1 MTLSSDAALGALAA
15 LGSACTWAVTSL
27 LVRRLAP
34 TLTSLMVNA
43 LRSVLGGALL
53 LAWVLLR
60 SGSDEVTSV
69 SPQAL
74 LLLVVSIVIAVGVGD
89 TLFFESARRLG
100 IARAMTVSMTYP
112 LIATLMAAAAFGEP
126 LTPSFLAGSVITLA
140 GLSLIVMSRDSHGE
154 REPGQV
160 RAGVTEATVASVA
173 WAVSVIVLKYPLAE
187 MDATSAQAIRLPVG
201 GLLLWATPWAWPA
214 AARVRA
220 GGRSAQVTLACLS
233 VLTAV
238 SSVMFVV
245 GVKHAGVAVT
255 TVLSSTAPMFAIPLG
270 MVFLGE
276 RLSAAGVIGTV
287 VTVVGIA
294 IIQR

>member
-43 LRSVLGGALL
+43 LRSVLGGGLL
-53 LAWVLLR
+53 VAWVVLR
-60 SGSDEVTSV
+60 SGPAELTTV
-69 SPQAL
+69 SSQTF

-100 IARAMTVSMTYP
+100 IARAMTLSMTYP
-112 LIATLMAAAAFGEP
+112 LIATLMAAGTFGEP

-140 GLSLIVMSRDSHGE
+140 GLALIVLSRDSHGE

-214 AARVRA
+214 ASRVRA
-220 GGRSAQVTLACLS
+220 GGTSVQATLACLS

-270 MVFLGE
+270 MIFLGE
-276 RLSAAGVIGTV
+276 RLSAAGVLGTV
-287 VTVVGIA
+287 VTVAGIA
-294 IIQR
+294 VLQR

>member
-1 MTLSSDAALGALAA
+1 MTLSSDAALGAIAA

-60 SGSDEVTSV
+60 SGSDDLTSV
-69 SPQAL
+69 SPQAF

-100 IARAMTVSMTYP
+100 IARAMTLSMTYP
-112 LIATLMAAAAFGEP
+112 LIATLMAAATFGEAV
-126 LTPSFLAGSVITLA
+126 TASFLAGSVVTLA
-140 GLSLIVMSRDSHGE
+140 GLALIVMARDGHGE
-154 REPGQV
+154 RDPGQV
-160 RAGVTEATVASVA
+160 RAGVTEATIASVA

-214 AARVRA
+214 ASRVRA
-220 GGRSAQVTLACLS
+220 GGRSVQATLACLS

-270 MVFLGE
+270 MIFLGE
-276 RLSAAGVIGTV
+276 RLSAAGVLGTV
-287 VTVVGIA
+287 VTVAGIA
-294 IIQR
+294 ILQR

>member
-1 MTLSSDAALGALAA
+1 MTLSSDAALGAIAA

-60 SGSDEVTSV
+60 SGSDDLTSV
-69 SPQAL
+69 SPQAF

-100 IARAMTVSMTYP
+100 IARAMTLSMTYP
-112 LIATLMAAAAFGEP
+112 LIATLLAAATFGEAV
-126 LTPSFLAGSVITLA
+126 TPSFLAGSVVTLA
-140 GLSLIVMSRDSHGE
+140 GLALIVMARDGHGE
-154 REPGQV
+154 RDPGQV
-160 RAGVTEATVASVA
+160 RAGVTEATIASVA

-220 GGRSAQVTLACLS
+220 GGRSVQATLACLS

-270 MVFLGE
+270 MIFLGE
-276 RLSAAGVIGTV
+276 RLSVAGVLGTV
-287 VTVVGIA
+287 VTVAGIA
-294 IIQR
+294 ILQR

>member
-1 MTLSSDAALGALAA
+1 MTLSSDAALGAIAA

-60 SGSDEVTSV
+60 SGSGDLTSV
-69 SPQAL
+69 SPQAF

-100 IARAMTVSMTYP
+100 IARAMTLSMTYP
-112 LIATLMAAAAFGEP
+112 LIATLLAAATFGEAV
-126 LTPSFLAGSVITLA
+126 TASFLAGSVVTLA
-140 GLSLIVMSRDSHGE
+140 GLALIVMARDGHGE
-154 REPGQV
+154 RDPGQV

-220 GGRSAQVTLACLS
+220 GGRSVQATLACLS

-270 MVFLGE
+270 MIFLGE
-276 RLSAAGVIGTV
+276 RLSAAGVLGTV
-287 VTVVGIA
+287 VTVAGIA
-294 IIQR
+294 ILQR